1 MMDEPTPLPSD
12 MNSAEQRRSS
22 RIISTSQALNET
34 PEKSKSSSPYVQ
46 GTPHAEKSSAKAN
59 SPVSPRKFRRG
70 KSAVANGNFS
80 DPVEEAIR
88 PLTEGERQS
97 WKGWIELESD
107 PVSTLG
113 LLPLINENLRV
124 IVAFATNRKF
134 QALFSYILREYGV
147 KYIKCQEVIAL
158 DDDSLFYLLYAS
170 RLPKANPAD
179 YLRSKPVYGLIFLF
193 KYRDDDADEDEDAPK
208 CPNHVWFA
216 NQVRA

>member
-22 RIISTSQALNET
+22 RIISTSQALNKT

-46 GTPHAEKSSAKAN
+46 GTPLAGKSSAKAN

-70 KSAVANGNFS
+70 KSSVANGNFS

-107 PVSTLG
+107 PVITLG

-124 IVAFATNRKF
+124 IVAFCN
-134 QALFSYILREYGV
+134 
-147 KYIKCQEVIAL
+147 
-158 DDDSLFYLLYAS
+158 
-170 RLPKANPAD
+170 
-179 YLRSKPVYGLIFLF
+179 
-193 KYRDDDADEDEDAPK
+193 
-208 CPNHVWFA
+208 
-216 NQVRA
+216 

>member
-1 MMDEPTPLPSD
+1 MMDDPTPLPSD

-59 SPVSPRKFRRG
+59 SPVSPRKFRR

-107 PVSTLG
+107 PVSTLS

-124 IVAFATNRKF
+124 FVAFCN
-134 QALFSYILREYGV
+134 
-147 KYIKCQEVIAL
+147 
-158 DDDSLFYLLYAS
+158 
-170 RLPKANPAD
+170 
-179 YLRSKPVYGLIFLF
+179 
-193 KYRDDDADEDEDAPK
+193 
-208 CPNHVWFA
+208 
-216 NQVRA
+216 